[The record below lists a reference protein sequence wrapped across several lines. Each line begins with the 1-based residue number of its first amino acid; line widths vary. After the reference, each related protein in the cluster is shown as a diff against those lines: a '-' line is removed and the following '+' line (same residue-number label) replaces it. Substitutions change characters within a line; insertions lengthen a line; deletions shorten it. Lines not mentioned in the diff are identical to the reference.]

1 MILIYQFLIVI
12 GFIILLI
19 CIIWSFIYLKRK
31 KKSKKVYLVQTRKI
45 KHSQVKN
52 SSRVII
58 THKNPIEIKRAQ
70 VPYWQERGWQ
80 RNSGIYRGYYR
91 TYYGS
96 FKGEIRHRYNHT
108 FDFYIFNPPKELEK
122 HKHWV
127 CFRYQ
132 GKNKYL
138 LHFARKPQ
146 DVSSGIMAMERL
158 IKEAFEID

>member
-31 KKSKKVYLVQTRKI
+31 KKSKKVCLVQTRKI

-58 THKNPIEIKRAQ
+58 THRNPIEIKRAQ

-96 FKGEIRHRYNHT
+96 FKGEIRHLYNHT

-138 LHFARKPQ
+138 LHFAKKPQ